1 VLFALP
7 SRGHPHSLVQL
18 LYFDRVARRDFGSEA
33 QRRTLGL
40 LAEPQSS
47 HMIVEGRRVVV
58 VGSCCSLVL
67 VEEQLLVGAQSR

>member
-7 SRGHPHSLVQL
+7 FRGRPHSPVQR
-18 LYFDRVARRDFGSEA
+18 LYFDRVARRGFGSEA

-40 LAEPQSS
+40 LVEPRSS

-67 VEEQLLVGAQSR
+67 VEERLLVGAQSR